1 VYLPIS
7 IHRISPKFARAKGT
21 HQITL
26 EIPKTDSLLS
36 SVDSNHL
43 ILHTP
48 YTFEYKPTDTLS
60 CVEKILDQNFDCFFA
75 LDYQEIE
82 SMLGSSSAVS
92 TETKFGK
99 AIVIKNFGNVIAA
112 HTVPTSSDVMI
123 INFEI
128 GLIPAPESEA
138 LINDYKL
145 SIYNR

>member
-1 VYLPIS
+1 LS

-26 EIPKTDSLLS
+26 EIPKTDPLIS

-48 YTFEYKPTDTLS
+48 YTFEYKPNDVLS
-60 CVEKILDQNFDCFFA
+60 CKERVLDKSFDCFFA

-82 SMLGSSSAVS
+82 SKLGSSVIPS

-99 AIVIKNFGNVIAA
+99 AIVIKNFGNVISDLTIPA
-112 HTVPTSSDVMI
+112 SSDLLLV
-123 INFEI
+123 NFEI
-128 GLIPAPESEA
+128 GLIPAPGSES
-138 LINDYKL
+138 LINDFVF
-145 SIYNR
+145 SVYNR